1 MKLSKRI
8 SNTKTSATIAMSM
21 KARELKAQGKDIIS
35 LSAGEPDFDTPDYI
49 KNSAIESINKGNTK
63 YTPVDGMLSLKQSIV
78 QKFKKENN
86 LDYDHS
92 QILVSAG
99 CKQSIYNL
107 CQATLDKGDEVLIPS
122 PYWVSYPEIVKLS
135 DASPVFIETNSDND
149 FKITG
154 KMLLENITDKTK
166 MLLLNSPSNPSGFIY
181 NEDDLKDIGK
191 VLKEYP
197 NIIIASDDIYEHIT
211 FNEKKFINILN
222 VCPDLYDQTVILN
235 GVSKAYAMT
244 GWRIGYAAGNNE
256 IIKAMKK
263 IQSQSTSCT
272 CSISQ
277 SAATAALKSGNEE
290 VKKMV
295 NEYQRRSDFLHNELN
310 KIEGIEYK
318 KPDGSFYAFINVNG
332 LINALDGISDDFD
345 LAEYFLN
352 KGEVAVVPGTAF
364 GSKNHIRISF
374 ATSMENLEKA
384 VDRIKGLLSSSR

>member
-35 LSAGEPDFDTPDYI
+35 LSAGEPDFDTPNHI
-49 KNSAIESINKGNTK
+49 KDSAIESINKGNTK
-63 YTPVDGMLSLKQSIV
+63 YTPVDGMHSLKESIV
-78 QKFKKENN
+78 KKFKNENN

-92 QILVSAG
+92 QILVSTG

-135 DASPVFIETNSDND
+135 DASPVFIETDSDND

-154 KMLLENITDKTK
+154 KMLLENITGKTK

-181 NEDDLKDIGK
+181 NEDDLKDIGR

-197 NIIIASDDIYEHIT
+197 NIIIASDDIYEHII

-222 VCPDLYDQTVILN
+222 VCPDLYNQTVILN

-244 GWRIGYAAGNNE
+244 GWRIGYAAGSNE
-256 IIKAMKK
+256 IIGAMKK

-277 SAATAALKSGNEE
+277 SAATAALSYGNEE

-295 NEYQRRSDFLHNELN
+295 AEYQRRSDFLHNELN
-310 KIEGIEYK
+310 KIEGMEYK
-318 KPDGSFYAFINVNG
+318 KPDGSFYAFINVDG
-332 LINALDGISDDFD
+332 LINNLDGINDDFD

-374 ATSMENLEKA
+374 ATSMENLKKA
-384 VDRIKGLLSSSR
+384 VDRFKELLSRS

>member
-21 KARELKAQGKDIIS
+21 KARELISQGKDVIS
-35 LSAGEPDFDTPDYI
+35 LSAGEPDFDTPNHI
-49 KNSAIESINKGNTK
+49 KEAAIKSINAGNTK
-63 YTPVDGMLSLKQSIV
+63 YTPVDGMLALKESIV
-78 QKFKKENN
+78 RKFKNENN
-86 LDYDHS
+86 LEYEQN

-107 CQATLDKGDEVLIPS
+107 CQAVLDKGDEVLIPS

-135 DASPVFIETNSDND
+135 DATPVFIETNSENN
-149 FKITG
+149 FKVTG
-154 KMLLENITDKTK
+154 EMLRNNITNKTR

-181 NEDDLKDIGK
+181 NENDLKDIGE
-191 VLKEYP
+191 VLKDYP
-197 NIIIASDDIYEHIT
+197 DIIIASDDIYEHII

-222 VCPDLYDQTVILN
+222 ICPNLYDQTIILN

-244 GWRIGYAAGNNE
+244 GWRIGYAAGNTE
-256 IIKAMKK
+256 IIGAMKK

-277 SAATAALKSGNEE
+277 AAAAAALDEGNEE
-290 VKKMV
+290 VSKMV
-295 NEYQRRSDFLHNELN
+295 KEYQERSEFLHLELN
-310 KIEGIEYK
+310 KIDGIQYK
-318 KPDGSFYAFINVNG
+318 KPDGSFYAFVNVND
-332 LINALDGISDDFD
+332 LINKLEGINNDFD

-352 KGEVAVVPGTAF
+352 KANVAVVPGTAF

-374 ATSMENLEKA
+374 ATSMNNLKEA
-384 VDRIKGLLSSSR
+384 VNRINILLSTT

>member
-35 LSAGEPDFDTPDYI
+35 LSAGEPDFDTPNHI
-49 KNSAIESINKGNTK
+49 KDSAIESINKGNTK
-63 YTPVDGMLSLKQSIV
+63 YTPVDGMHSLKESIV
-78 QKFKKENN
+78 KKFKNENN

-92 QILVSAG
+92 QILVSTG

-135 DASPVFIETNSDND
+135 DASPVFIETDSDND

-154 KMLLENITDKTK
+154 KMLLENITEKTK

-181 NEDDLKDIGK
+181 NEDDLKDIGR

-197 NIIIASDDIYEHIT
+197 NIIIASDDIYEHII
-211 FNEKKFINILN
+211 FNEKRFVNILN
-222 VCPDLYDQTVILN
+222 VCPDLYNQTVILN

-256 IIKAMKK
+256 IIQAMKK

-277 SAATAALKSGNEE
+277 SAATAALSYGNEE

-295 NEYQRRSDFLHNELN
+295 AEYQRRSEFLYNELN

-318 KPDGSFYAFINVNG
+318 KPDGSFYAFINVDG
-332 LINALDGISDDFD
+332 LINSLDGINDDFD

-352 KGEVAVVPGTAF
+352 EGEVAVVPGTAF

-384 VDRIKGLLSSSR
+384 VGRVKNLLSRS

>member
-21 KARELKAQGKDIIS
+21 KARELISQGKDVIS
-35 LSAGEPDFDTPDYI
+35 LSAGEPDFDTPNHI
-49 KNSAIESINKGNTK
+49 KEAAIKSINAGNTK
-63 YTPVDGMLSLKQSIV
+63 YTPVDGMLGLKESIV
-78 QKFKKENN
+78 RKFKNENDLEYKQN
-86 LDYDHS
+86 

-107 CQATLDKGDEVLIPS
+107 CQAVLDKGDEVLIPS

-135 DASPVFIETNSDND
+135 DATPVFIETNSENN
-149 FKITG
+149 FKVTG
-154 KMLLENITDKTK
+154 EMLRNNITNETR

-181 NEDDLKDIGK
+181 NENDLKDIGE
-191 VLKEYP
+191 VLKDYP
-197 NIIIASDDIYEHIT
+197 DIIIASDDIYEHII

-222 VCPDLYDQTVILN
+222 ICPNLYDQTIILN

-244 GWRIGYAAGNNE
+244 GWRIGYAAGNTE
-256 IIKAMKK
+256 IIGAMKK

-277 SAATAALKSGNEE
+277 AAAAAALDEGNEE
-290 VKKMV
+290 VSKMV
-295 NEYQRRSDFLHNELN
+295 KEYQERSEFLHLELN
-310 KIEGIEYK
+310 KIDGIQYK
-318 KPDGSFYAFINVNG
+318 KPDGSFYAFVNVND
-332 LINALDGISDDFD
+332 LINKLEGINNDFD

-352 KGEVAVVPGTAF
+352 KANVAVVPGTAF

-374 ATSMENLEKA
+374 ATSMNNLKEA
-384 VDRIKGLLSSSR
+384 VNRINILLSTT

>member
-21 KARELKAQGKDIIS
+21 KARELISQGKDVIS
-35 LSAGEPDFDTPDYI
+35 LSAGEPDFDTPKHI
-49 KNSAIESINKGNTK
+49 KEAAIQSIKEGNTK
-63 YTPVDGMLSLKQSIV
+63 YTPVDGMAALKESIV
-78 QKFKKENN
+78 EKFRNENN
-86 LDYDHS
+86 LNYESD

-107 CQATLDKGDEVLIPS
+107 CQAVLDKGDEVLIPS

-135 DASPVFIETNSDND
+135 DATPVFIETNSDTD

-154 KMLLENITDKTK
+154 EMLTNSITSKTK

-181 NEDDLKDIGK
+181 NEKDLKDIGL
-191 VLKEYP
+191 VLRKYP
-197 NIIIASDDIYEHIT
+197 NLIIASDDIYEHII
-211 FNEKKFINILN
+211 FNNKKFTNILN
-222 VCPDLYDQTVILN
+222 VCPELYDQTVVLN

-244 GWRIGYAAGNNE
+244 GWRIGYAAGNKK
-256 IIKAMKK
+256 IIGAMKK

-277 SAATAALKSGNEE
+277 AAAKSALDNCNDE

-295 NEYQRRSDFLHNELN
+295 EQYQIRSEFLHTELN
-310 KIEGIEYK
+310 KIDGIKYK
-318 KPDGSFYAFINVNG
+318 KPEGSFYAFVDVNG
-332 LINALDGISDDFD
+332 LINKIDNIEDDFD
-345 LAEYFLN
+345 LAEYFLKN
-352 KGEVAVVPGTAF
+352 ANVAVVPGTAF

-374 ATSMENLEKA
+374 ATSLEKLKLA
-384 VDRIKGLLSSSR
+384 IERIKNLLS

>member
-21 KARELKAQGKDIIS
+21 KARELISQGKDVIS
-35 LSAGEPDFDTPDYI
+35 LSAGEPDFDTPNHI
-49 KNSAIESINKGNTK
+49 KEAAIKSINAGNTK
-63 YTPVDGMLSLKQSIV
+63 YTPVDGMLGLKESIV
-78 QKFKKENN
+78 RKFKNENN
-86 LDYDHS
+86 LEYKQN

-107 CQATLDKGDEVLIPS
+107 CQAILDEGDEVLIPS

-135 DASPVFIETNSDND
+135 DATPVFIETNSENN
-149 FKITG
+149 FKVTG
-154 KMLLENITDKTK
+154 EMLLNNITNKTR

-181 NEDDLKDIGK
+181 NENDLKDIGE
-191 VLKEYP
+191 VLKDYP
-197 NIIIASDDIYEHIT
+197 DIIIASDDIYEHII

-222 VCPDLYDQTVILN
+222 VCPNLYDQTIILN

-244 GWRIGYAAGNNE
+244 GWRIGYAAGNSE
-256 IIKAMKK
+256 IIGAMKK

-277 SAATAALKSGNEE
+277 AAAAAALDQGNEE
-290 VKKMV
+290 VSKMV
-295 NEYQRRSDFLHNELN
+295 AEYQERSEFLHFELN
-310 KIEGIEYK
+310 KIDGIQYK
-318 KPDGSFYAFINVNG
+318 QPDGSFYAFVNVND
-332 LINALDGISDDFD
+332 LINKLKGINNDFD

-352 KGEVAVVPGTAF
+352 EANVAVVPGTAF

-374 ATSMENLEKA
+374 ATSMSNLKEA
-384 VDRIKGLLSSSR
+384 INRINNLLSTT

>member
-35 LSAGEPDFDTPDYI
+35 LSAGEPDFDTPNHI
-49 KNSAIESINKGNTK
+49 KDSAIESINKGNTK
-63 YTPVDGMLSLKQSIV
+63 YTPVDGMHSLKESIV
-78 QKFKKENN
+78 KKFKNENN

-92 QILVSAG
+92 QILVSTG

-135 DASPVFIETNSDND
+135 DASPVFIETDSDND

-154 KMLLENITDKTK
+154 KMLLENITGKTK

-181 NEDDLKDIGK
+181 NEDDLKDIGR

-197 NIIIASDDIYEHIT
+197 KIIIASDDIYEHII

-222 VCPDLYDQTVILN
+222 VCPDLYNQTVILN

-256 IIKAMKK
+256 IIQAMKK

-277 SAATAALKSGNEE
+277 SAATAALSYGNEE

-295 NEYQRRSDFLHNELN
+295 SEYQRRSEFLYNELN

-318 KPDGSFYAFINVNG
+318 KPDGSFYAFINVDG
-332 LINALDGISDDFD
+332 LINSLDGINDDFD

-352 KGEVAVVPGTAF
+352 EGEVAVVPGTAF

-384 VDRIKGLLSSSR
+384 VERVKNLLSRS